1 MHMFSFT
8 CLNIF
13 VFVFPFSPYD
23 PGRVWVLVSVLAWPR
38 TLVRVR
44 PWTLFYTF
52 NFHHYFI
59 RLPELFF
66 FIRELESYF
75 IVRTELYFVITAW
88 SLFHGHLGGGGIG
101 PHWPP
106 PPLSPHSGLRTALE
120 DTSLKIKPWE
130 PRWWIETKLC
140 LVFGPPRIISW
151 TPKKIISWTP
161 QKSFCG
167 PQKPFRSPQVKN
179 HCCGTQIGQ

>member
-106 PPLSPHSGLRTALE
+106 PPFPSFWSENSFGGHLAKNKTVRTKMVDRDQTVSGLWASKNHFV
-120 DTSLKIKPWE
+120 DPQKNHFVNSPKI
-130 PRWWIETKLC
+130 IL
-140 LVFGPPRIISW
+140 W
-151 TPKKIISWTP
+151 TPKTIS
-161 QKSFCG
+161 
-167 PQKPFRSPQVKN
+167 KPPS
-179 HCCGTQIGQ
+179 